1 MKERKPDAKVVKRE
15 IEQVVGNAFNRIRN
29 KYRSHYDD
37 IYLLNAFAHIS
48 QRLILKKVIEVAKKK
63 GEKK

>member
-1 MKERKPDAKVVKRE
+1 MKERKPDAKVVRRE
-15 IEQVVGNAFNRIRN
+15 IEQIVGRAFNAIRK

-37 IYLLNAFAHIS
+37 IYLLSAFAHIA
-48 QRLILKKVIEVAKKK
+48 QRLVLRKVIEVAKKK